1 MTEQLKQITKE
12 ELAKLP
18 TEIQNAVNSLDW
30 GWATDKVGALYDLK
44 DEQINK
50 LQTEVLLVLISSEDL
65 ADLKI
70 NIENNV
76 GINKSDTEKIVDELI
91 KKVFNPIA
99 VKIDGDVKK
108 GLQSKKIS
116 WSQSVDFI
124 ISGGDYSKFI

>member
-1 MTEQLKQITKE
+1 
-12 ELAKLP
+12 LP

>member
-18 TEIQNAVNSLDW
+18 VEMQNAINSLDW
-30 GWATDKVGALYDLK
+30 GWATDKIGALYNLK

-65 ADLKI
+65 DDLKI

-76 GINKSDTEKIVDELI
+76 GINKSDTEKIVGELI
-91 KKVFNPIA
+91 KKIFNPIA
-99 VKIDGDVKK
+99 VKIDGDV
-108 GLQSKKIS
+108 
-116 WSQSVDFI
+116 
-124 ISGGDYSKFI
+124 